1 MSHLPFLALLA
12 ALLIPSATSAKELRV
27 VATVPDL
34 AAVATAVG
42 GDDVTVTAMALA
54 TQDPHFVDAK
64 PSLALALSRA
74 DLLLLVGLDLEI
86 GWLPT
91 LLTGSRN
98 PRVQLGTAGY
108 LDCSTLVQVLDKPVG
123 PIDRSM
129 GDVHSGGNPH
139 YLFDPRRAEQ
149 VALGVAARMAELD
162 PERTDA
168 YAERA
173 AAFVGELQAARARW
187 EERLAGLRGQPVITY
202 HRSWIYLEDW
212 LGFET
217 VIEVEPKPG
226 IPPSPRHIAT
236 VLATARQRGVEVLL
250 QESFYP
256 DRESQLVAEKAG
268 ARLIVLHGGTEYEN
282 GETYLDHMEEWV
294 AALEGIGG

>member
-91 LLTGSRN
+91 LLTG
-98 PRVQLGTAGY
+98 
-108 LDCSTLVQVLDKPVG
+108 
-123 PIDRSM
+123 
-129 GDVHSGGNPH
+129 
-139 YLFDPRRAEQ
+139 
-149 VALGVAARMAELD
+149 
-162 PERTDA
+162 
-168 YAERA
+168 
-173 AAFVGELQAARARW
+173 
-187 EERLAGLRGQPVITY
+187 
-202 HRSWIYLEDW
+202 
-212 LGFET
+212 
-217 VIEVEPKPG
+217 
-226 IPPSPRHIAT
+226 
-236 VLATARQRGVEVLL
+236 
-250 QESFYP
+250 
-256 DRESQLVAEKAG
+256 
-268 ARLIVLHGGTEYEN
+268 
-282 GETYLDHMEEWV
+282 
-294 AALEGIGG
+294 